1 MWNVNKT
8 KQERKKKTIK
18 QNKNQPNSKK
28 KKSKLWLPEAGCEG
42 QGNWMDVF
50 KIHKLSVIR

>member
-8 KQERKKKTIK
+8 KQETKKKKTIK

-28 KKSKLWLPEAGCEG
+28 KKSNLWLPEVTGLLGGGTE
-42 QGNWMDVF
+42 W
-50 KIHKLSVIR
+50 R

>member
-8 KQERKKKTIK
+8 KQETKKKTIK

-28 KKSKLWLPEAGCEG
+28 KKSNLWLPEAGVRGKEIGWTCSKYINF
-42 QGNWMDVF
+42 Q
-50 KIHKLSVIR
+50 L